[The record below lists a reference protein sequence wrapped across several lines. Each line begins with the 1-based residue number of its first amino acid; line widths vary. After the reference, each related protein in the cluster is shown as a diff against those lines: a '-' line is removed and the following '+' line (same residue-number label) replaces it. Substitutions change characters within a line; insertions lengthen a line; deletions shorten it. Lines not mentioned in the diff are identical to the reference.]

1 MLGRAGKLWLSS
13 NTCLMVRGDKLW
25 WQTMCLIARNVLDG
39 ESVSRAGGK
48 YVLDGELQYV
58 G

>member
-1 MLGRAGKLWLSS
+1 MVAS
-13 NTCLMVRGDKLW
+13 NMCLMVRGDKLW

-39 ESVSRAGGK
+39 ELVSRAGKK
-48 YVLDGELQYV
+48 YVLDGEIQYA